1 MTGVTQERIAGEAG
15 TSPTRE
21 NPETA
26 FKTNAEISETAKYT
40 ETPHWR
46 IREESREGKEGG
58 KKGVSLA
65 ERIGEE
71 AGKVDEGG
79 KTEKP
84 ERYPAESGD
93 DAGGEWREEGRV
105 PRGRNSGEE

>member
-1 MTGVTQERIAGEAG
+1 MTGVTQERIAGVAG
-15 TSPTRE
+15 TSPIRETRE
-21 NPETA
+21 AAFSTTA
-26 FKTNAEISETAKYT
+26 ELSDSANYA

-71 AGKVDEGG
+71 AG
-79 KTEKP
+79 
-84 ERYPAESGD
+84 
-93 DAGGEWREEGRV
+93 
-105 PRGRNSGEE
+105 

>member
-1 MTGVTQERIAGEAG
+1 MTGVTQERIAGVAG
-15 TSPTRE
+15 TSPIRETR
-21 NPETA
+21 ETA
-26 FKTNAEISETAKYT
+26 FSTTAELSDSANYA

-84 ERYPAESGD
+84 ERCPAGSGD